1 MHLGNNHSYKNA
13 QRDMLRAIITEQQE
27 QDEQNKMNE
36 VPQAKAPEEDKNKK
50 FYEMSKKKAD
60 EQKKKTATK
69 EAVPKSGCNKI
80 SAVGIP
86 TIIKAPIVVINFGG
100 MVVLDKKVA
109 TQSGITT
116 LKISLG

>member
-36 VPQAKAPEEDKNKK
+36 VPQTKAPEEDKNKK

-60 EQKKKTATK
+60 EQKKKTVAK
-69 EAVPKSGCNKI
+69 EAVSFYFMNKLNNI
-80 SAVGIP
+80 H
-86 TIIKAPIVVINFGG
+86 
-100 MVVLDKKVA
+100 
-109 TQSGITT
+109 
-116 LKISLG
+116 